1 MSGVSVIFK
10 IYTEEG
16 QLDSA
21 VKEITERLKPK
32 DIRVEELAFG
42 IKAIRA
48 MFLFDNAT
56 ATNSSTIEDA
66 IRKVKGVSEIEVE
79 EESLL

>member
-21 VKEITERLKPK
+21 MKEITEKLKPK
-32 DIRVEELAFG
+32 DIRTEELAFG
-42 IKAIRA
+42 IRAIRA
-48 MFLFDNAT
+48 MFLFDNAEST
-56 ATNSSTIEDA
+56 SSQIEEQ
-66 IRKVKGVSEIEVE
+66 IRKVRGVSEIEVE

>member
-10 IYTEEG
+10 IYAQEG
-16 QLDSA
+16 KLDS
-21 VKEITERLKPK
+21 VMKEIAEKLKPK
-32 DIRVEELAFG
+32 DMKVEELAFG

-48 MFLFDNAT
+48 MFLFDNADST
-56 ATNSSTIEDA
+56 SSGIEERLRA
-66 IRKVKGVSEIEVE
+66 IEGVSELEVE